1 MDLRAKKRHMSFA
14 VRSLRIWFKPALAS
28 M

>member
-14 VRSLRIWFKPALAS
+14 VRSLRIRFKPALAS